1 MEKRDRSTMSDT
13 LKKIDSL
20 GIRREM
26 THDII
31 TARNTVAR
39 QNTYAN
45 AKNTI
50 LDFDK
55 ATISEIR
62 SYDHPPKILQ
72 RVVQAAVMLLGE
84 DERSAS
90 VNSLPSLQGVPEN
103 MFSIR
108 RNT

>member
-1 MEKRDRSTMSDT
+1 MSDT

-39 QNTYAN
+39 QITYAN

-62 SYDHPPKILQ
+62 SYDHPPKILP
-72 RVVQAAVMLLGE
+72 RVLQAAVMLLGE
-84 DERSAS
+84 DERRAS

-108 RNT
+108 RKT